1 MGSSLRQRM
10 LFVMIGVLIVTTA
23 TYMFLVQKE
32 VEKEMSEAEEQA
44 ARNVLR
50 LVMLNIESKYKDL
63 LFYKKAALERHKRE
77 LKNVTSLVVAHID
90 EYYEKYKRGL
100 LSEEEA
106 KRQAAEEVRRL
117 RYGNN
122 DYFFIVDRNYITLSH
137 PFPELIGKNV
147 SDLKD
152 IKGNYVVRPMMEV
165 ALKEGEGFT
174 RYWWRRIG
182 DERPVEKLSYS
193 VFYPKWQW
201 MVGTGVYIDDI
212 EKEAKKKLDAII
224 EELRENFSKIK
235 IGQTGYLFLFN
246 GKKQMIIH
254 PYLSGKDVSDVKNKQ
269 TGTYLIEDLMKA
281 ARNPEVPFEY
291 LWDKPTD
298 RGNYKYIKQSYV
310 SYFPPLDWYVA
321 STVYKD
327 EITAPAEILSRKIF
341 YLSIV
346 FLGVVIVLSMVFSD
360 TLVRP
365 IRNLIKVMKNVTE
378 EGTTDIQ
385 VPIEGVTETR
395 QLGEI
400 FNRMLKSINEAVE
413 AKDRYAR
420 KLERFNEELERTVQQ
435 RTRELL
441 EANKK
446 LQELDKLKT
455 DFLST
460 VSHELR
466 TPLTSVLGFARIIK
480 KRLDEVVIPS
490 VNIKDKKTER
500 AVRQVRDNLEI
511 IIAEGERLTALI
523 NDVLDIAKIESGR
536 IEWRE
541 EDVDMV
547 DVFERATA
555 AMLSLVEGK
564 GLYLRKEYEVG
575 SAVVRGDRDR
585 LIQVVTNLLSNA
597 IKFTDRGGIVCRVGV
612 REAVVRCEVEDSGC
626 GIPTEM
632 LEGVF
637 EKFKQVG
644 ETLTERP
651 KGTGLGLPICR
662 EIVKHHGGRIWAES
676 EEGKG
681 SRFIFELPLKGV
693 DMTVE
698 IPKEG
703 LIESIQKHMEDR
715 VGERI
720 LIVDDD
726 SAIRSM
732 LKQYLHD
739 RGYETEEASDAKEA
753 IGKARSLRPDLILLD
768 IMMPGLSGYDVLR
781 VLKNDEITRDI
792 PVIVVSVLEDKQRA
806 LMLGASDYLTKPVYE
821 GELFD
826 KIKKTLGEKGDRH
839 KILVMIIDGD
849 KETMK
854 RMAMA
859 MRSRDFEVI
868 ECTGDKE
875 EIIEGLRRSP
885 ELILVDLDILEGFK
899 SLLEDEEIRD
909 KIVNT
914 RFVYMIKGGQR
925 NGEESI
931 DSG

>member
-1 MGSSLRQRM
+1 MDSKGP
-10 LFVMIGVLIVTTA
+10 
-23 TYMFLVQKE
+23 TYEELL
-32 VEKEMSEAEEQA
+32 EKVREYEIQEGIFRTIIQQIEALYAELASNQA
-44 ARNVLR
+44 
-50 LVMLNIESKYKDL
+50 E
-63 LFYKKAALERHKRE
+63 
-77 LKNVTSLVVAHID
+77 
-90 EYYEKYKRGL
+90 
-100 LSEEEA
+100 
-106 KRQAAEEVRRL
+106 
-117 RYGNN
+117 
-122 DYFFIVDRNYITLSH
+122 
-137 PFPELIGKNV
+137 
-147 SDLKD
+147 
-152 IKGNYVVRPMMEV
+152 
-165 ALKEGEGFT
+165 
-174 RYWWRRIG
+174 
-182 DERPVEKLSYS
+182 
-193 VFYPKWQW
+193 
-201 MVGTGVYIDDI
+201 I
-212 EKEAKKKLDAII
+212 EKK
-224 EELRENFSKIK
+224 
-235 IGQTGYLFLFN
+235 
-246 GKKQMIIH
+246 
-254 PYLSGKDVSDVKNKQ
+254 
-269 TGTYLIEDLMKA
+269 
-281 ARNPEVPFEY
+281 
-291 LWDKPTD
+291 
-298 RGNYKYIKQSYV
+298 
-310 SYFPPLDWYVA
+310 
-321 STVYKD
+321 
-327 EITAPAEILSRKIF
+327 
-341 YLSIV
+341 
-346 FLGVVIVLSMVFSD
+346 
-360 TLVRP
+360 
-365 IRNLIKVMKNVTE
+365 
-378 EGTTDIQ
+378 
-385 VPIEGVTETR
+385 
-395 QLGEI
+395 
-400 FNRMLKSINEAVE
+400 
-413 AKDRYAR
+413 
-420 KLERFNEELERTVQQ
+420 NEELEGER
-435 RTRELL
+435 
-441 EANKK
+441 KK
-446 LQELDKLKT
+446 LSAILENIAEGLVVVDRRGRVIIANHVFCDFFGREIEKVYNQHISEVVDNRDLIAQITKILEEPYSTLSIEIQLKDGRIIKGNSSAILLDNVVLGVVSTFRDITYEVEIDRMKSN
-455 DFLST
+455 FLST

-466 TPLTSVLGFARIIK
+466 TPLTSVLGFAKIIK
-480 KRLDEVVIPS
+480 KRLDEIIFPYT
-490 VNIKDKKTER
+490 IADDKKVKR
-500 AVRQVRDNLEI
+500 AIKQVSDNLEI
-511 IIAEGERLTALI
+511 IVAEGERLTALI
-523 NDVLDIAKIESGR
+523 NNVLDLAKIESGR

-806 LMLGASDYLTKPVYE
+806 LMLGASDYITKPVDE
-821 GELFD
+821 RELFE
-826 KIKKTLGEKGDRH
+826 KIRRVMGERTERRRKV
-839 KILVMIIDGD
+839 VMIIDGD
-849 KETMK
+849 SETMV
-854 RMAMA
+854 RLAEA
-859 MRSRDFEVI
+859 MREKEFEVI
-868 ECTGDKE
+868 ESRGDRE
-875 EIIEGLRRSP
+875 EIEDGLKKSP
-885 ELILVDLDILEGFK
+885 DLILVDVDILESFK
-899 SLLEDEEIRD
+899 ELLEKEEIRQRL
-909 KIVNT
+909 INT
-914 RFVYMIKGGQR
+914 RFVYMIKGGR
-925 NGEESI
+925 ENVE
-931 DSG
+931 